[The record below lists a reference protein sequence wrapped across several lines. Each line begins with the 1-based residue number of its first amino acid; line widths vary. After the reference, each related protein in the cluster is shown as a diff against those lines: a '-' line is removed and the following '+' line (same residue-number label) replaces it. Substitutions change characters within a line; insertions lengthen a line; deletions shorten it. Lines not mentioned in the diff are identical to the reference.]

1 MHYPTF
7 LHSHSSMA
15 TLIGGGDSDSSDTD
29 YSSSSSSSSSSGSNT
44 DINASLIKSY
54 GERSKEKCDSN
65 KEGPKGSTKKEQ
77 GTINKNTKS
86 DKVKEERKEAEKET
100 EKPSEKASE
109 KEKTKATK
117 SIKLIKRIIA
127 KNKSRTSKVNKK
139 LNLVLKTVSAEQ
151 RHNKAALRKTRKI
164 ASLASKKT
172 K

>member
-1 MHYPTF
+1 MESALKKRVTQ
-7 LHSHSSMA
+7 
-15 TLIGGGDSDSSDTD
+15 
-29 YSSSSSSSSSSGSNT
+29 
-44 DINASLIKSY
+44 IKKVQK
-54 GERSKEKCDSN
+54 R
-65 KEGPKGSTKKEQ
+65 STKKEQ

-100 EKPSEKASE
+100 EKPSEKAPE

-127 KNKSRTSKVNKK
+127 KNKSRTLKVNKK

>member
-1 MHYPTF
+1 MQYPTF
-7 LHSHSSMA
+7 PHSHSSMA
-15 TLIGGGDSDSSDTD
+15 TVIGGGDSDSSDTD
-29 YSSSSSSSSSSGSNT
+29 SSSSSSSSSSGSNT

-100 EKPSEKASE
+100 EKASE

-127 KNKSRTSKVNKK
+127 KNKSRTSKDNKK

>member
-1 MHYPTF
+1 M
-7 LHSHSSMA
+7 
-15 TLIGGGDSDSSDTD
+15 G
-29 YSSSSSSSSSSGSNT
+29 SSGSNT
-44 DINASLIKSY
+44 DINDSLIKSY
-54 GERSKEKCDSN
+54 GERSKEKGDSN
-65 KEGPKGSTKKEQ
+65 KEGPKRSTKKEQ

-86 DKVKEERKEAEKET
+86 DKVKEERKEAEKETEKET

>member
-1 MHYPTF
+1 MQYPTF
-7 LHSHSSMA
+7 PHSHSSMA
-15 TLIGGGDSDSSDTD
+15 TVIGGGDSDSSDTD
-29 YSSSSSSSSSSGSNT
+29 SSSSSSSSSSGSNT

-100 EKPSEKASE
+100 EKASE

>member
-7 LHSHSSMA
+7 PHSHSSMA

-29 YSSSSSSSSSSGSNT
+29 SSSSSSSSSSGSNT

-100 EKPSEKASE
+100 EKASE
-109 KEKTKATK
+109 KEKNKATK

-127 KNKSRTSKVNKK
+127 KNKSRTSKANKK

>member
-7 LHSHSSMA
+7 PHSHSSMA

-29 YSSSSSSSSSSGSNT
+29 SSSSSSSSSSGSNT
-44 DINASLIKSY
+44 DINDSLIKSY
-54 GERSKEKCDSN
+54 GERSKEKGDSN
-65 KEGPKGSTKKEQ
+65 KEGPKRSTKKEQ

-100 EKPSEKASE
+100 EKASE

>member
-7 LHSHSSMA
+7 PHSHSSMA
-15 TLIGGGDSDSSDTD
+15 NLIGGGDSDSSDTD
-29 YSSSSSSSSSSGSNT
+29 SSSSSSSSSSGSNT

-100 EKPSEKASE
+100 EKASE

-127 KNKSRTSKVNKK
+127 KNKSRTSKANKK

>member
-7 LHSHSSMA
+7 PHSHSSMA
-15 TLIGGGDSDSSDTD
+15 TLIGGGDSESSDTD
-29 YSSSSSSSSSSGSNT
+29 SSSSSSSSSSGSNT
-44 DINASLIKSY
+44 DINDSLIKSY
-54 GERSKEKCDSN
+54 GECSKEKGDSN
-65 KEGPKGSTKKEQ
+65 KEGPKRSTKKEQ

-100 EKPSEKASE
+100 EKASE

>member
-7 LHSHSSMA
+7 PHSHSSMA

-29 YSSSSSSSSSSGSNT
+29 SSSSSSSSSGSNT

-100 EKPSEKASE
+100 EKASE

-127 KNKSRTSKVNKK
+127 KNKSRTSKANKK

>member
-7 LHSHSSMA
+7 PHSHSSMA

-29 YSSSSSSSSSSGSNT
+29 SSSSSSSSSSGSNT

-100 EKPSEKASE
+100 EKASE

>member
-1 MHYPTF
+1 
-7 LHSHSSMA
+7 MA

-29 YSSSSSSSSSSGSNT
+29 SSSSSSSSSSGSNT

-100 EKPSEKASE
+100 EKASE

-127 KNKSRTSKVNKK
+127 KNKSRTSKANKK

-164 ASLASKKT
+164 ASLA
-172 K
+172 

>member
-1 MHYPTF
+1 
-7 LHSHSSMA
+7 MA
-15 TLIGGGDSDSSDTD
+15 TVIGGGDSDSSDTD
-29 YSSSSSSSSSSGSNT
+29 SSSSSSSSSSGSNT
-44 DINASLIKSY
+44 DINDSLIKSY
-54 GERSKEKCDSN
+54 GECSKEKGDSN
-65 KEGPKGSTKKEQ
+65 KEGPKRSTKKEQ

-109 KEKTKATK
+109 KASEKEKTKATK

-127 KNKSRTSKVNKK
+127 KNKSRTSKDNKK

>member
-1 MHYPTF
+1 MQYPTF
-7 LHSHSSMA
+7 PHSHSSMA
-15 TLIGGGDSDSSDTD
+15 TVIGGGDSDSSDTD
-29 YSSSSSSSSSSGSNT
+29 SSSSSSSSSSGSNT
-44 DINASLIKSY
+44 DINDSLIKSY
-54 GERSKEKCDSN
+54 GERSKEKGDSN
-65 KEGPKGSTKKEQ
+65 KEGPKRSTKKEQ

-100 EKPSEKASE
+100 EKASE

>member
-7 LHSHSSMA
+7 PHSHSSMA
-15 TLIGGGDSDSSDTD
+15 TVIGGGDSDSSDTD
-29 YSSSSSSSSSSGSNT
+29 SSSSSSSSSSGSNT

-100 EKPSEKASE
+100 EKASE

>member
-1 MHYPTF
+1 MQYPTF
-7 LHSHSSMA
+7 PHSHSSMA
-15 TLIGGGDSDSSDTD
+15 TVIGGGDSDSSDTD
-29 YSSSSSSSSSSGSNT
+29 SSSSSSSSSSGSNT
-44 DINASLIKSY
+44 DINDSLIKSY

-100 EKPSEKASE
+100 EKASE

>member
-7 LHSHSSMA
+7 PHSHSSMA
-15 TLIGGGDSDSSDTD
+15 TLIGGEDSDSSDTD
-29 YSSSSSSSSSSGSNT
+29 SSSSSSSSSSGSNT

-54 GERSKEKCDSN
+54 GERSKEKGDSN
-65 KEGPKGSTKKEQ
+65 KEGPKRSTKKEQ

-100 EKPSEKASE
+100 EKASE
-109 KEKTKATK
+109 KEKTNATK

-127 KNKSRTSKVNKK
+127 KNKSRTSKANKK

>member
-1 MHYPTF
+1 MQYPTF
-7 LHSHSSMA
+7 PHSHSSMA
-15 TLIGGGDSDSSDTD
+15 TVIGGGDSDSSDTD
-29 YSSSSSSSSSSGSNT
+29 SSSSSSSSSSGSNT
-44 DINASLIKSY
+44 DINDSLIKSY

-100 EKPSEKASE
+100 EKASE

-127 KNKSRTSKVNKK
+127 KNKSRTSKANKK
-139 LNLVLKTVSAEQ
+139 IKFGAQNCFC
-151 RHNKAALRKTRKI
+151 
-164 ASLASKKT
+164 
-172 K
+172 

>member
-1 MHYPTF
+1 MQYPTF
-7 LHSHSSMA
+7 PHSHSSMA
-15 TLIGGGDSDSSDTD
+15 NLIGGGDSDSSDTD
-29 YSSSSSSSSSSGSNT
+29 SSSSSSSSSSGSNT

-100 EKPSEKASE
+100 EKASE

-127 KNKSRTSKVNKK
+127 KNKSRTSKANKK

>member
-7 LHSHSSMA
+7 PHSHSSMA

-29 YSSSSSSSSSSGSNT
+29 SSSSSSSSSSGSNT

-100 EKPSEKASE
+100 EKASE

-127 KNKSRTSKVNKK
+127 KNKSRTSKANKK

-164 ASLASKKT
+164 ASLA
-172 K
+172 

>member
-1 MHYPTF
+1 MQYPTF
-7 LHSHSSMA
+7 PHSHSSMA

-29 YSSSSSSSSSSGSNT
+29 SSSSSSSSSSGSNT

-100 EKPSEKASE
+100 EKASE

-127 KNKSRTSKVNKK
+127 KNKSRTSKANKK

-164 ASLASKKT
+164 ASLA
-172 K
+172 

>member
-7 LHSHSSMA
+7 PHSHSSMA

-29 YSSSSSSSSSSGSNT
+29 SSSSSSSSSSGSNT
-44 DINASLIKSY
+44 DINDSLIKSY

-100 EKPSEKASE
+100 EKASE

-127 KNKSRTSKVNKK
+127 KNKSRTSKANKK